1 MPVVCDVPIEMDDG
15 TILRADVFLPEE
27 DGKYPVIITLG
38 PYAKGLSF
46 QVGYKGSWDLMV
58 AAYLRLRKAR
68 QRSMPTGSWSIPNG
82 GLRTAMCLRMDGRGS
97 GRSPGKLD
105 LLSPRE
111 TQDVYSCIEWAG
123 TQSWSSGKVGIHG
136 ISYYAI
142 NQWVVAAMQPPHLT
156 AICVWEGAADW
167 YCDWSRH
174 GGILS
179 QFDDPWFHGQVASV
193 QHGVGECGAKSL
205 ATGEFVAGPETLSPE
220 TLKQNRAVAHDEEL
234 KRPLDG
240 QYCRERSLEPSKVV
254 VSLLSVANWGGMG
267 CHPRGNFEGYLAAA
281 STQKWLSVHG
291 RLSSEQT

>member
-1 MPVVCDVPIEMDDG
+1 MG
-15 TILRADVFLPEE
+15 GHTILEQWQSRD
-27 DGKYPVIITLG
+27 
-38 PYAKGLSF
+38 
-46 QVGYKGSWDLMV
+46 
-58 AAYLRLRKAR
+58 
-68 QRSMPTGSWSIPNG
+68 QRN
-82 GLRTAMCLRMDGRGS
+82 
-97 GRSPGKLD
+97 
-105 LLSPRE
+105 
-111 TQDVYSCIEWAG
+111 
-123 TQSWSSGKVGIHG
+123 
-136 ISYYAI
+136 SYYAI

-193 QHGVGECGAKSL
+193 QHGVGVCKAKSL

-240 QYCRERSLEPSKVV
+240 QYYRERSLEPSKVV
-254 VSLLSVANWGGMG
+254 VPLLSIANWGGMG

-291 RLSSEQT
+291 RLGSEQT